1 MIVNAEGVSYE
12 QLNRKIREC
21 SDKDIIVE
29 NCMGHRYIGAGICEK
44 NIIVQGVPGNAM
56 GAYLHGGSITVM
68 GNAQDAAGDT
78 MNSGVICVHGSV
90 GDAAGYAMRGGTI
103 YIRDDAGYRAG
114 VHMKAYMDSEP
125 VMIIGG
131 CVGSFLGE
139 YQAGGRIIVMNLR
152 EEKYSTGNFCGTG
165 MHGGKIYIRGQS
177 LPEVLPVQVTVSA
190 ATAEEIEEI
199 QRYVEGYCSFFGGN
213 PDMLMQA
220 GFHTLKPDEKQKYTQ
235 IYVDI

>member
-44 NIIVQGVPGNAM
+44 NIIVQGVPGNAI

-114 VHMKAYMDSEP
+114 V
-125 VMIIGG
+125 
-131 CVGSFLGE
+131 
-139 YQAGGRIIVMNLR
+139 
-152 EEKYSTGNFCGTG
+152 
-165 MHGGKIYIRGQS
+165 
-177 LPEVLPVQVTVSA
+177 
-190 ATAEEIEEI
+190 
-199 QRYVEGYCSFFGGN
+199 QRYVEGYCSFFGGD

>member
-1 MIVNAEGVSYE
+1 MQKVYLTE

-29 NCMGHRYIGAGICEK
+29 NCMGHRYIGAGIREK

-56 GAYLHGGSITVM
+56 
-68 GNAQDAAGDT
+68 
-78 MNSGVICVHGSV
+78 
-90 GDAAGYAMRGGTI
+90 
-103 YIRDDAGYRAG
+103 
-114 VHMKAYMDSEP
+114 DSEP

-131 CVGSFLGE
+131 CAGSFLGE

-199 QRYVEGYCSFFGGN
+199 QRYVEGYCSFFGGDPN
-213 PDMLMQA
+213 MLMQA
-220 GFHTLKPDEKQKYTQ
+220 GFHTLKSDEKQKYTQ
-235 IYVDI
+235 IYVGI